1 MNRTRN
7 LVLVTAACMSAV
19 VGLSNN
25 APAQSTFIGS
35 LADWQATPVQTTGD
49 KQFTYLTNTGSWSG
63 AELFTLS
70 ANIPLGS
77 YTLGLDGLSAY
88 VGPYTLSVGYE
99 LLITNST
106 QYFQSMALDVIASGT
121 STLIVKDIF
130 DTFAAFASGTA
141 PGSGT
146 WSLSLINSSTGSS
159 VSLPPI
165 QTIWVRD
172 TISATPSGSILG
184 IANTVVQLPEPSSLA
199 LAGLGASLGGAA
211 YWRRRRL
218 ATIAT

>member
-19 VGLSNN
+19 VGFSNH
-25 APAQSTFIGS
+25 APAQSTFIGT

-49 KQFTYLTNTGSWSG
+49 KQFTYLTSTGSWSG

-165 QTIWVRD
+165 QIWVRD

-184 IANTVVQLPEPSSLA
+184 IANTVVQLPEPNSLA
-199 LAGLGASLGGAA
+199 LAGMGASLGGAA